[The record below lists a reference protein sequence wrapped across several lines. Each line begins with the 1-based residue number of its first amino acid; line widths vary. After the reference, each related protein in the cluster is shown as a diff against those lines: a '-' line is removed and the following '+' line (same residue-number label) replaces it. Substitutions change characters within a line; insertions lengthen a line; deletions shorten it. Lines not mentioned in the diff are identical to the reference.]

1 MAGEKVINII
11 SIEAIVCVTELAV
24 HVDAALFVE
33 DAVALVL
40 ADGFQRGQGAFVGTA
55 AAEGNRIR
63 LEQAHRFL
71 VEQPVQ
77 QGFARDFRPARSSNQ
92 DDKRRCRRA

>member
-40 ADGFQRGQGAFVGTA
+40 ADPKHFHCVSNASPMCS
-55 AAEGNRIR
+55 GN
-63 LEQAHRFL
+63 LAGEVAH
-71 VEQPVQ
+71 
-77 QGFARDFRPARSSNQ
+77 
-92 DDKRRCRRA
+92 